1 MLDILR
7 KIFPS
12 ANQRRISEYT
22 KIVNKINALEEE
34 MSSKDEIFFK
44 ELHFDEK
51 PDEEK
56 FSHIFAS
63 VREASVRTLG
73 LRHFDCQ
80 MIGGLVLKDG
90 NIAEMK
96 TGEGKTL
103 VATLP
108 AVLNALNGK
117 KVYVVTVNDY
127 LAERDAA
134 WMAPIYEYFGLKV
147 SALTSTQSF
156 EEKKSSYESNIIYCT
171 SSELGFDY
179 LRDNMVLFRN
189 QKSQADL
196 NFAIIDEVD
205 SILIDEARTPLIIS
219 GATDDDASAYPV
231 FLKLIPNLKQQLR
244 EGTDEEPL
252 SEEEKG
258 DFLIDEKGRSV
269 ELTENGFEKV
279 ENFLVNRNMI
289 KEDESLYTTNNLKF
303 LKYIQ
308 ATLKANYLFEKD
320 VHYVKEGNKVVLI
333 DDNTG
338 RKLPGRRISEGVHQA
353 LECKEKVPIQ
363 QETQTLASTTFQNYF
378 RLFDQISGMTGTA
391 DTEAA
396 EFKQIYNM
404 SVVVIPTNQT
414 MVRED
419 VNDVVYVNEEDKYSA
434 LLTEIK
440 EINKKEAPILVG
452 TASIESSEKVS
463 SILKK
468 AGIKHQ
474 VLNAK
479 YHEKEAMIIEEAG
492 RPGAITIATNMAGR
506 GTDIVLGGKKENDKE
521 WNKNHQKVI
530 DAGGLH
536 VIGTERHESRRI
548 DNQLR
553 GRSGRQGDPG
563 YSKFFLS
570 LDDTVLRLFIDEN
583 RKQLFSRLSE
593 GMDDSSIE
601 HPLLNGAIANAQ
613 KKIENRNFE
622 IRKQILEYDDVSN
635 DQRQAIYS
643 LRNQLLEEDEIS
655 ETINEMITFE
665 FKRVTNQYIPL
676 ESVESQWKAKD
687 LENFLSENYGLKT
700 NIAATINDDK
710 SLIPET
716 INDLITEKAHSMY
729 KEKYESLGDNRL
741 MLEKE
746 IMLQVL
752 DVHWK
757 EHLAE
762 IDHLR
767 GSIGLRAYAQKNPKN
782 EFKQE
787 AYSMFEM
794 MLDEIDSETVRI
806 LFSIQFANEEMMAN
820 LKQPKQ
826 EEVVLEKPEAINE
839 DLQSNQP
846 ASTSEEKQN
855 PQTVTRDEPKYGR
868 NEIVK
873 ITNGQETKELKYK
886 KALSLIE
893 SGEWKII

>member
-1 MLDILR
+1 MLNLLR

-22 KIVNKINALEEE
+22 KIVKKINALEDE
-34 MSSKDEIFFK
+34 MSSKDEGFFK

-127 LAERDAA
+127 LAERDAS

-179 LRDNMVLFRN
+179 LRDNRVLFRN
-189 QKSQADL
+189 QKSQTDL

-419 VNDVVYVNEEDKYSA
+419 VNDVVYVNEDDKYSA

-452 TASIESSEKVS
+452 TASIESSETVS

-506 GTDIVLGGKKENDKE
+506 GTDIVLGGKKEEDKD

-635 DQRQAIYS
+635 DQRLTVYE
-643 LRNQLLEEDEIS
+643 LRNFFLEDNDNEKLIFEYLDNLLEKISDKALPEDQ
-655 ETINEMITFE
+655 NEYWNFDDFTKRLIQTLGSAPEPGIFNKNQTF
-665 FKRVTNQYIPL
+665 
-676 ESVESQWKAKD
+676 A
-687 LENFLSENYGLKT
+687 
-700 NIAATINDDK
+700 
-710 SLIPET
+710 
-716 INDLITEKAHSMY
+716 
-729 KEKYESLGDNRL
+729 
-741 MLEKE
+741 E
-746 IMLQVL
+746 IMDVL
-752 DVHWK
+752 ND
-757 EHLAE
+757 
-762 IDHLR
+762 
-767 GSIGLRAYAQKNPKN
+767 
-782 EFKQE
+782 F
-787 AYSMFEM
+787 
-794 MLDEIDSETVRI
+794 
-806 LFSIQFANEEMMAN
+806 
-820 LKQPKQ
+820 
-826 EEVVLEKPEAINE
+826 
-839 DLQSNQP
+839 
-846 ASTSEEKQN
+846 
-855 PQTVTRDEPKYGR
+855 
-868 NEIVK
+868 
-873 ITNGQETKELKYK
+873 YK
-886 KALSLIE
+886 TE
-893 SGEWKII
+893 